1 MQIAHPTT
9 FAHPTQVHSSSAQ
22 YELAIDAAPTPT
34 ASRHEA
40 TGLALGR
47 DYALYGIT
55 PPIEHLYAQSP
66 LQRGWMAQ
74 RARRLPLLD
83 AHAYTAQW
91 LALRTHAWAR
101 GRAFEDVQLTPNY
114 LQQIDT
120 DYCPITRDPLE
131 AGSRSIDRVRD
142 DAGYAAGNLVVMSAL
157 ANAAKGSRD
166 HAELMAMAR
175 SCELGPITHIGGLG
189 AAEWERLAVLA
200 SYVTELPHEVAAT
213 LPMVVLPPNRLR
225 LFNPI
230 QALQALI
237 TRQLTRPGWSARLA
251 RLEAL
256 LPSDGL
262 RSDFNRLVL
271 ALAPRVLEAVKLSTP
286 EQIRWALED
295 AWRQSLVQ
303 KRWQRWALQL
313 SAEQA
318 EQLVARAA
326 AKGLATT
333 HVQCHSKQ
341 LATEGWALADHGYQ
355 AEMAA

>member
-1 MQIAHPTT
+1 MQIAQQTTTVQHAPTLG
-9 FAHPTQVHSSSAQ
+9 ASAQ

-74 RARRLPLLD
+74 RARRLPQLD

-101 GRAFEDVQLTPNY
+101 GRAFEGVQLTPNY

-120 DYCPITRDPLE
+120 DYCPITRDPLD
-131 AGSRSIDRVRD
+131 ADSRSIDRVRD

-157 ANAAKGSRD
+157 ANAAKGARN
-166 HAELMAMAR
+166 HADLMAMAR

-189 AAEWERLAVLA
+189 TAEWGTRAVLA

-256 LPSDGL
+256 LPDDGL

-286 EQIRWALED
+286 EQIRWHWKTPGAK
-295 AWRQSLVQ
+295 AWC
-303 KRWQRWALQL
+303 K
-313 SAEQA
+313 SAGSA
-318 EQLVARAA
+318 GR
-326 AKGLATT
+326 
-333 HVQCHSKQ
+333 CN
-341 LATEGWALADHGYQ
+341 
-355 AEMAA
+355 